1 MKLLI
6 PVDGS
11 AASLAGVHHAIALA
25 RSGVG
30 VDTVVLHVQPRLPR
44 HIAQFSSRSA
54 RAALRAERSANALG
68 PAIEALTRART
79 PFVALTDLGAPAA
92 RISAV
97 AKREAVDEIVMGV
110 GRHPQWLRWL
120 NPSIAQG
127 VMARTDIPV
136 TVLAR
141 GQVGAFS
148 RYAVPAGIVGIA
160 AALWAVE

>member
-11 AASLAGVHHAIALA
+11 QAALAGVHHAIALY
-25 RSGVG
+25 RSGVE
-30 VDTVVLHVQPRLPR
+30 VDTVLLNVQPRLSR
-44 HIAQFSSRSA
+44 HIASFSSRSA
-54 RAALRAERSANALG
+54 RTALRAERSANALA
-68 PAIEALTRART
+68 PAIEALTRAKT

-92 RISAV
+92 RIAAV
-97 AKREAVDEIVMGV
+97 AMREAVDEIVMGV

-141 GQVGAFS
+141 GQVGALS
-148 RYAVPAGIVGIA
+148 RYGVPAGIVGIA
-160 AALWAVE
+160 AVLWAVE

>member
-11 AASLAGVHHAIALA
+11 RAALAAVDHVLALHRAGVDVQA
-25 RSGVG
+25 
-30 VDTVVLHVQPRLPR
+30 VVLHVQPRMSR
-44 HIAQFSSRSA
+44 HIAQFSSRSS
-54 RAALRAERSANALG
+54 RAALRAERSANALA
-68 PAIEALTRART
+68 PAIEALTRAKT

-92 RISAV
+92 RIAAV
-97 AKREAVDEIVMGV
+97 ATREAVDEIVMGV

-141 GQVGAFS
+141 GRVGALS
-148 RYAVPAGIVGIA
+148 RYGVPAGIVGIA
-160 AALWAVE
+160 AVLWAVE

>member
-11 AASLAGVHHAIALA
+11 RAALAGVEHANALHPA
-25 RSGVG
+25 GVE
-30 VDTVVLHVQPRLPR
+30 VQVIVLNVQPRMHR

-54 RAALRAERSANALG
+54 RNALRAERSAAALA
-68 PAIEALTRART
+68 PAIETLTRART
-79 PFVALTDLGAPAA
+79 PFVALTDLGTPAA
-92 RISAV
+92 RIAAV
-97 AKREAVDEIVMGV
+97 AMREAVDEIVMGV

-141 GQVGAFS
+141 GQVGALQ
-148 RYAVPAGIVGIA
+148 RYAVPAGLVGIVA
-160 AALWAVE
+160 VLWAVE

>member
-6 PVDGS
+6 PIDGS
-11 AASLAGVHHAIALA
+11 QAALAGVDHVIALHRA
-25 RSGVG
+25 A
-30 VDTVVLHVQPRLPR
+30 VDVQAIVLHVRPRMHR

-54 RAALRAERSANALG
+54 REALRAERSAAALA

-79 PFVALTDLGAPAA
+79 PFVALTDLGSPAA

-141 GQVGAFS
+141 GQVGALS
-148 RYAVPAGIVGIA
+148 RYGVPAGIVGLA
-160 AALWAVE
+160 AVLWAVE

>member
-11 AASLAGVHHAIALA
+11 QAALAAVHHALALHA
-25 RSGVG
+25 AGVA
-30 VDTVVLHVQPRLPR
+30 VQAIVLNVQPLMHR
-44 HIAQFSSRSA
+44 HIGQFSSRAA
-54 RAALRAERSANALG
+54 RDALRAERSAAALA
-68 PAIEALTRART
+68 PAIELLSGSQT
-79 PFVALTDLGAPAA
+79 PFVALTDLGSPAA
-92 RISAV
+92 RIAAV
-97 AKREAVDEIVMGV
+97 ATREAVDEIVMGV

-141 GQVGAFS
+141 GQVGALS
-148 RYAVPAGIVGIA
+148 RYGVPAGLVGIA
-160 AALWAVE
+160 AVLWAVE

>member
-11 AASLAGVHHAIALA
+11 RAALAGVDHAIALHRA
-25 RSGVG
+25 DVE
-30 VDTVVLHVQPRLPR
+30 VQAIVLHVQPRMHR

-54 RAALRAERSANALG
+54 RDALRAERSATALA
-68 PAIEALTRART
+68 PAIEMLSGSKT
-79 PFVALTDLGAPAA
+79 PFVALTELGTPAA
-92 RISAV
+92 RIAAV
-97 AKREAVDEIVMGV
+97 ARREAVDEIVMGV

-141 GQVGAFS
+141 GQVGALS
-148 RYAVPAGIVGIA
+148 RYGVPAGIVGIA
-160 AALWAVE
+160 AVLWAAD